1 MKTMKKISI
10 IFSVILLLTGFASCE
25 QLDLIPKDKMS
36 DQDYFKNATEL
47 ELFSNP
53 FYNDLLDKSP
63 FDEQS
68 DVIVNA
74 ILDEILIGGQR
85 RTVPASGGGWNW
97 GTLRRINTLLENVDR
112 SEDKEAV
119 VKYTAVARFFRAYFY
134 FDKVQR
140 FGDVPWYDKQQ
151 NSTDEDL
158 YKPRDS
164 RELIMS
170 KMIEDIDYAIANLPS
185 GKSVYRVNRW
195 SALALKSRF
204 TLFEGT
210 YRKYHNLEIEGKDYK
225 YYLDLA
231 AKSALEIIEKGPYK
245 IHSTGNPDKDYLMLF
260 ATPDANTDEYILAIK
275 FDYALGIRNNAS
287 AYTLLTSQGRPGLTR
302 KFVNSYLMKDGS
314 RFTDQNGWEVMSFNE
329 ETSDRDPRL
338 KQSMRTPGYTRI
350 NKTTM
355 LAPELE
361 VATTGYQ
368 PVKFVQDPASNSG
381 NNDRTGSSDVDM
393 PVFRYAEVLLN
404 YAEAKAELG
413 TLNQNDIDI
422 SIKELRDRVGMPNL
436 NMADVNAN
444 PDEYLSSATY
454 GYPNVSGNNKGVIL
468 EIRRE
473 RTIELLQEGLRFADL
488 CRWKSGKSI
497 DQPITGAYFEG
508 PGEYDLSG
516 DGNVD
521 LILYTSEEE
530 KPAEREGVSLYELG
544 KDLILTEGTKGYL
557 NYHHNAE
564 RNGFNEERDYLYP
577 IPIDERTLNPNLT
590 QNYGWND
597 GLGY

>member
-1 MKTMKKISI
+1 MKQISI
-10 IFSVILLLTGFASCE
+10 ILSVILILAGLASCE
-25 QLDLIPKDKMS
+25 KLDLTPKDKMS

-53 FYNDLLDKSP
+53 FYNELLDKSP

-68 DVIVNA
+68 DIMVNA
-74 ILDEILIGGQR
+74 ILDEIMIGGNR
-85 RTVPASGGGWNW
+85 RTVPASGGGWSW
-97 GTLRRINTLLENVDR
+97 GTLRRINTLLENIDNSNDR
-112 SEDKEAV
+112 EAV
-119 VKYTAVARFFRAYFY
+119 VKYSAVARFFRAYFY

-140 FGDVPWYDKQQ
+140 FGDVPWYDMQL
-151 NSTDEDL
+151 NSTDEGL

-164 RELIMS
+164 REFIMT
-170 KMIEDIDYAIANLPS
+170 KMIEDIDYAIANLPA

-210 YRKYHNLEIEGKDYK
+210 YRKYHNLELEGNDYS

-231 AKSALEIIEKGPYK
+231 AKSALEIIEKGPYR
-245 IHSTGNPDKDYLMLF
+245 IYSTGNPDKDYLMLF
-260 ATPDANTDEYILAIK
+260 ATPDANMDEYILAIK

-314 RFTDQNGWEVMSFNE
+314 RFTDQEGWEEMTFNE
-329 ETSDRDPRL
+329 ETSNRDPRL
-338 KQSMRTPGYTRI
+338 SQSMRTPGYTRI
-350 NKTTM
+350 NQSRV
-355 LAPELE
+355 LAPELN

-368 PVKFVQDPASNSG
+368 PVKFVQDPASNSN

-413 TLNQNDIDI
+413 TLTQNDVDI
-422 SIKELRDRVGMPNL
+422 SVKMLRDRVGMPNL
-436 NMADVNAN
+436 NIADANAN
-444 PDEYLSSATY
+444 PDEYLGSASY
-454 GYPNVSGNNKGVIL
+454 GYPNVSGSNRGVIL
-468 EIRRE
+468 EIRRD

-488 CRWKSGKSI
+488 RRWKAGSSFN
-497 DQPITGAYFEG
+497 QPITGMYFEG

-521 LILYTSEEE
+521 LILYSSDEE
-530 KPAEREGVSLYELG
+530 KPAEIEGVSVYELG
-544 KDLILTEGTKGYL
+544 KDIFLTEGTKGYL

-564 RNGFNEERDYLYP
+564 RNGFNEERDYLFP

-590 QNYGWND
+590 QNKGWND

>member
-1 MKTMKKISI
+1 M
-10 IFSVILLLTGFASCE
+10 LLTGFVSCE
-25 QLDLIPKDKMS
+25 QLDLTPKDKMS
-36 DQDYFKNATEL
+36 DYDYFKNATEL

-74 ILDEILIGGQR
+74 ILDEIMIGGNR
-85 RTVPASGGGWNW
+85 RTVPASGAGWNW
-97 GTLRRINTLLENVDR
+97 GTLRRINTLLENIDKC
-112 SEDKEAV
+112 EDKEAV
-119 VKYTAVARFFRAYFY
+119 VKYSAVARFFRAYFY
-134 FDKVQR
+134 FEKVQR
-140 FGDVPWYDKQQ
+140 FGDVPWYDVQLS
-151 NSTDEDL
+151 STDEAL

-164 RELIMS
+164 REFIMT
-170 KMIEDIDYAIANLPS
+170 KMIEDIDYAIANLPT

-210 YRKYHNLEIEGKDYK
+210 FRKYHNLTLEGNNYS

-245 IHSTGNPDKDYLMLF
+245 IYSTGNPDKDYLMLF
-260 ATPDANTDEYILAIK
+260 ANQNANTDEYILAIK

-314 RFTDQNGWEVMSFNE
+314 RFTDIEGWEVMSFEE
-329 ETSDRDPRL
+329 ETVNRDPRL
-338 KQSMRTPGYTRI
+338 AQSMRTPGYTRI
-350 NKTTM
+350 NQTRM
-355 LAPELE
+355 IGPELN

-368 PVKFVQDPASNSG
+368 PVKFVQDPASNSN

-413 TLNQNDIDI
+413 TLTQNDIDI
-422 SIKELRDRVGMPNL
+422 SINKLRERVGMPGINV
-436 NMADVNAN
+436 AEANAN
-444 PDEYLSSATY
+444 PDEYLASEAY
-454 GYPNVSGNNKGVIL
+454 GYPNVGGSNKGVIL
-468 EIRRE
+468 EIRRD
-473 RTIELLQEGLRFADL
+473 RTIELLMEGTRIADL
-488 CRWKSGKSI
+488 IRWKAGKSI
-497 DQPITGAYFEG
+497 DQSITGMYFEG

-516 DGNVD
+516 DGNID
-521 LILYTSEEE
+521 LILYAENDE
-530 KPAEREGVSLYELG
+530 KPSEREGVSIYKLG
-544 KDLILTEGTKGYL
+544 SDLFLTEGTKGYL

-564 RNGFNEERDYLYP
+564 RNGFNEGRDYLFP

-590 QNYGWND
+590 QNPGWSD
-597 GLGY
+597 GLGF

>member
-10 IFSVILLLTGFASCE
+10 ILSAILLLAGVASCE
-25 QLDLIPKDKMS
+25 RLDLTPKDMMS
-36 DQDYFKNATEL
+36 DYDYFKNATEL
-47 ELFSNP
+47 ELFTNP
-53 FYNDLLDKSP
+53 LYNDLLDKSP

-68 DVIVNA
+68 DVMVNA
-74 ILDEILIGGQR
+74 ILDEIMIGGDR
-85 RTVPASGGGWNW
+85 RTVPASGSGWSW
-97 GTLRRINTLLENVDR
+97 GTLRRINTLLENADK

-119 VKYTAVARFFRAYFY
+119 VKYSAVARFFRAYFY
-134 FDKVQR
+134 FEKVKR
-140 FGDVPWYDKQQ
+140 FGDVPWYDTQLS
-151 NSTDEDL
+151 STDEGL

-164 RELIMS
+164 REFIMT
-170 KMIEDIDYAIANLPS
+170 KMIEDIDYAIENLPA

-204 TLFEGT
+204 ALFEGT
-210 YRKYHNLEIEGKDYK
+210 YRKYHNLAVEGNDYN
-225 YYLDLA
+225 YYLDMA
-231 AKSALEIIEKGPYK
+231 AKSALEIIQNGPYS
-245 IHSTGNPDKDYLMLF
+245 IYTTGNPEKDYMMLF

-314 RFTDQNGWEVMSFNE
+314 RFTDNEGWETMTFGE
-329 ETSDRDPRL
+329 ETGDRDPRM

-350 NKTTM
+350 NQIRM
-355 LAPELE
+355 LGPELN

-368 PVKFVQDPASNSG
+368 PVKFVQDPASNSN

-404 YAEAKAELG
+404 YAEAKAEMGSL
-413 TLNQNDIDI
+413 TQNDIDI
-422 SIKELRDRVGMPNL
+422 SVKQLRDRVGMPNI
-436 NMADVNAN
+436 NVAEANAN
-444 PDEYLSSATY
+444 PDEYLASEAY
-454 GYPNVSGNNKGVIL
+454 GYPNVSGNNMGVIL

-488 CRWKSGKSI
+488 RRWKSGSSI
-497 DQPITGAYFEG
+497 NQSITGMYFEG
-508 PGEYDLSG
+508 PGEYDFSG
-516 DGNVD
+516 DGNID
-521 LILYTSEEE
+521 LILYSSDEE
-530 KPAEREGVSLYELG
+530 KPAEQEGVSVYELG
-544 KDLILTEGTKGYL
+544 KDIFLTEGTKGYL
-557 NYHHNAE
+557 NYHHNAD
-564 RNGFNEERDYLYP
+564 RNGFNETRDYLYP

-590 QNYGWND
+590 QNPGWND

>member
-1 MKTMKKISI
+1 MKKTSI
-10 IFSVILLLTGFASCE
+10 ILSVILVLTGFISCE
-25 QLDLIPKDKMS
+25 QLDLTPRDKMS
-36 DQDYFKNATEL
+36 EPDYFKNATEL
-47 ELFSNP
+47 ELFTNP

-68 DVIVNA
+68 DIMVNA
-74 ILDEILIGGQR
+74 ILNDILIGGNR
-85 RTVPASGGGWNW
+85 RTVPASGGGWSW

-112 SEDKEAV
+112 ADDEEAI
-119 VKYTAVARFFRAYFY
+119 VKYSAVARFFRAYFY

-140 FGDVPWYDKQQ
+140 FGDVPWYDMQL
-151 NSTDEDL
+151 SSSDEGL

-164 RELIMS
+164 REFIMT

-195 SALALKSRF
+195 AALALKSRF

-210 YRKYHNLEIEGKDYK
+210 YRKYHGLTLEGNDHN

-231 AKSALEIIEKGPYK
+231 AKSALEIMEESPYTLY
-245 IHSTGNPDKDYLMLF
+245 STGNPDQDYLMLF
-260 ATPDANTDEYILAIK
+260 GTPDANTDEYILAIK
-275 FDYALGIRNNAS
+275 FDYALGVRNNATG
-287 AYTLLTSQGRPGLTR
+287 YTILTSQGRPGLTR
-302 KFVNSYLMKDGS
+302 KFVNSYLMADGS
-314 RFTDQNGWEVMSFNE
+314 RFTDQEGWEVMTFQE
-329 ETSDRDPRL
+329 ETANRDPRL

-350 NKTTM
+350 NQTRM
-355 LAPELE
+355 IGPELN

-368 PVKFVQDPASNSG
+368 PVKFVQDPASNSN

-393 PVFRYAEVLLN
+393 PVFRLGEVLLN

-413 TLNQNDIDI
+413 TLTQNDLDI
-422 SIKELRDRVGMPNL
+422 SVNRLRARVGMPGM
-436 NMADVNAN
+436 NMAAANAN
-444 PDEYLSSATY
+444 PDEYLASATY
-454 GYPNVSGNNKGVIL
+454 GYPDVSGTNMGVIL

-473 RTIELLQEGLRFADL
+473 RTIEMVQEGQRFSDLR
-488 CRWKSGKSI
+488 RWKAGKSI
-497 DQPITGAYFEG
+497 DQPITGMYFEG
-508 PGEYDLSG
+508 PGEFDFSG

-521 LILYTSEEE
+521 LILYAEGTE
-530 KPAEREGVSLYELG
+530 KPEEREGVTIYEMG
-544 KDLILTEGTKGYL
+544 VDIILTEGNKGYL
-557 NYHHNAE
+557 HYHQNSE

-590 QNYGWND
+590 QNPRWND